1 MKSSKLWKKTL
12 ITLFAIQILF
22 AIAISSMAAMDFSL
36 FAENF
41 GFTAQPTM
49 GILQHIVVYNMF
61 LSGGI
66 CVLGIL
72 WVRKDN
78 IAGYQAAM
86 LLGTLMF
93 LVSFIVAIKFDRV
106 DMIVYDSIRAI
117 VMTVL
122 GYMGYQVL
130 RSKN

>member
-1 MKSSKLWKKTL
+1 MKNTKLWKKTL

-22 AIAISSMAAMDFSL
+22 AIAISSMAAIDFSL

-49 GILQHIVVYNMF
+49 GILQHITVYNMF

-66 CVLGIL
+66 CVLGII
-72 WVRKDN
+72 WIRKDN

-106 DMIVYDSIRAI
+106 DMLFIDSIRAI
-117 VMTVL
+117 IMAVL
-122 GYMGYQVL
+122 GYLGYRVL
-130 RSKN
+130 KSKN